1 MTLTQKVSSTSI
13 LFDISFSYVMCPMYI
28 RYLSPAVKN
37 FFPELFP
44 QELPD
49 AGAGLSVLSSWSA
62 QGDERGRGNEDYDT
76 ITCFP
81 DPGCTSQYP
90 IYLSVV
96 KREFANEDV
105 ASTSQESFALP
116 APRSWAQSLMVFS
129 GVKRGNEQR
138 GTRTSGGCTS
148 RLQEKVP
155 DPLSCGNRGRGNEV
169 NATRIT
175 VHDQNF

>member
-1 MTLTQKVSSTSI
+1 MMLTQKVSSTSI

-28 RYLSPAVKN
+28 RLLSPAVKN
-37 FFPELFP
+37 FFPKLFP

-62 QGDERGRGNEDYDT
+62 QGDERGRGNEDCDT

-96 KREFANEDV
+96 KREFANENV
-105 ASTSQESFALP
+105 AFRTTGILRAASSQILGPESDGL
-116 APRSWAQSLMVFS
+116 
-129 GVKRGNEQR
+129 
-138 GTRTSGGCTS
+138 
-148 RLQEKVP
+148 
-155 DPLSCGNRGRGNEV
+155 
-169 NATRIT
+169 
-175 VHDQNF
+175 

>member
-1 MTLTQKVSSTSI
+1 
-13 LFDISFSYVMCPMYI
+13 MYI
-28 RYLSPAVKN
+28 RLLSPAVKN

-62 QGDERGRGNEDYDT
+62 KGDERGRGNEDCDT
-76 ITCFP
+76 ITCIP

-105 ASTSQESFALP
+105 AF
-116 APRSWAQSLMVFS
+116 RV
-129 GVKRGNEQR
+129 
-138 GTRTSGGCTS
+138 
-148 RLQEKVP
+148 
-155 DPLSCGNRGRGNEV
+155 
-169 NATRIT
+169 TRILRAASSQILGPES
-175 VHDQNF
+175 DGL